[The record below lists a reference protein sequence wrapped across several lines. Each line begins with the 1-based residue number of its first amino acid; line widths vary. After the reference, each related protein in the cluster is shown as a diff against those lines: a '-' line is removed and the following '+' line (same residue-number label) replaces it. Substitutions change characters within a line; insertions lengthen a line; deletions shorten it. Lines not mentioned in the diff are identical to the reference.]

1 MVERCYNRNVKHKY
15 RRDTIVTVTEPSVK
29 FFQKER
35 DIMRSTIRK
44 GLALGLGLAVTSKEQ
59 AQKVVDELVERGE
72 LSKQES
78 KEFFNEL
85 LEKGKETQK
94 QVDEKIQHKL
104 NQLLDEANLATKEEV
119 DALKERVE
127 ELEKQLE
134 QTK

>member
-1 MVERCYNRNVKHKY
+1 
-15 RRDTIVTVTEPSVK
+15 
-29 FFQKER
+29 
-35 DIMRSTIRK
+35 MRSTIRK